1 MIHKSPLTVCLQGCN
16 LDPND
21 ISVLAGA
28 GSVLD
33 CLFQLLVGPGD
44 ACLIPAPYYPAF
56 DNDLQVGVSS
66 PGAWGRC
73 CGRVEGADRGFGG

>member
-1 MIHKSPLTVCLQGCN
+1 
-16 LDPND
+16 
-21 ISVLAGA
+21 
-28 GSVLD
+28 VLD